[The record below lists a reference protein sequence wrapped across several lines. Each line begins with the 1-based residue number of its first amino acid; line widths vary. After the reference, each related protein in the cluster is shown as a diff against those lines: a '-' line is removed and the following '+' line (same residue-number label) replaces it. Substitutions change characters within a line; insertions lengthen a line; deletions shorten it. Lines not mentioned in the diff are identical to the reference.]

1 MSTEQTKN
9 SETENAHQRDLDF
22 DMGSPAPLGASLRQ
36 DGINFAIFSKH
47 ATAVTLEL
55 FQPGEQAPFAAVALD
70 PSRNRT
76 GQIWHVL
83 VRGIGQG
90 IQYAYR
96 MACEPNPDPS
106 IHRFDWSARL
116 LDPSAKSVAGRPIW
130 GYPDQAI
137 DPAWKPKYLRRGV
150 ATDDDFDWKGD
161 RPLNTPLSDSVIYEL
176 HARGF
181 TRHPS
186 SGVQAPGTFAGLIEK
201 IPYLQKL
208 GITAVELLPVNEFE
222 ETEPDRVNPT
232 TGERLL
238 NYWGYQ
244 PVSFFAPK
252 SSYASTV
259 DGHFVIREFK
269 EMVRQLHLAGIEV
282 ILDIVLN
289 HTAEGNQTGPTFS
302 FRGIDNAVYYLLKAG
317 TGEYLDFSGCGNTL
331 NCNHPVVREMGLRCL
346 RYWVTEMHVDGF
358 RFDLAS
364 ILGRGSDGSVL
375 PNAPFLEMIAGDPV
389 LADTKIIAEAWD
401 AAGVYQVGSFQ
412 SFGRWAEWN
421 AAFRDDI
428 RRFVKSDPGMVS
440 SLAARLVGSP
450 DLYEASHR
458 APQQSINFIT
468 CHDGFTL
475 ADLVSYSQKH
485 NEANGGANR
494 DGNNENLSWNC
505 GSEGPS
511 SADDVERLRSRQIK
525 NFATLLL
532 ISQGVPLILGGDE
545 FRRSQ
550 RGNNN
555 AYCQDNEI
563 SWIDWQLQQNH
574 ADMHRFFQLLIG
586 FRKRHKSLRPNS
598 FTDGPKIEWH
608 GVRLGQP
615 DWSQESRS
623 LAMHLSQ
630 KHNDLTK
637 EIYLIANSYWNS
649 LTFDLPALFGRSWHR
664 FLDTSFEPPD
674 DILDEG
680 CEAPLDSPKSYT
692 VGPRSV
698 VVLVGGPAPSCQ
710 KCLP

>member
-1 MSTEQTKN
+1 
-9 SETENAHQRDLDF
+9 
-22 DMGSPAPLGASLRQ
+22 
-36 DGINFAIFSKH
+36 
-47 ATAVTLEL
+47 
-55 FQPGEQAPFAAVALD
+55 
-70 PSRNRT
+70 
-76 GQIWHVL
+76 
-83 VRGIGQG
+83 
-90 IQYAYR
+90 
-96 MACEPNPDPS
+96 
-106 IHRFDWSARL
+106 
-116 LDPSAKSVAGRPIW
+116 
-130 GYPDQAI
+130 
-137 DPAWKPKYLRRGV
+137 
-150 ATDDDFDWKGD
+150 
-161 RPLNTPLSDSVIYEL
+161 
-176 HARGF
+176 
-181 TRHPS
+181 
-186 SGVQAPGTFAGLIEK
+186 
-201 IPYLQKL
+201 
-208 GITAVELLPVNEFE
+208 
-222 ETEPDRVNPT
+222 
-232 TGERLL
+232 
-238 NYWGYQ
+238 
-244 PVSFFAPK
+244 
-252 SSYASTV
+252 
-259 DGHFVIREFK
+259 
-269 EMVRQLHLAGIEV
+269 
-282 ILDIVLN
+282 
-289 HTAEGNQTGPTFS
+289 
-302 FRGIDNAVYYLLKAG
+302 
-317 TGEYLDFSGCGNTL
+317 
-331 NCNHPVVREMGLRCL
+331 MGLRCL

-364 ILGRGSDGSVL
+364 ILGRGSDRSVL

-563 SWIDWQLQQNH
+563 SWVDWSLLERNSEV
-574 ADMHRFFQLLIG
+574 FQFARGVLA
-586 FRKRHKSLRPNS
+586 LRRAHPVLRREAFYTEGDVCWFNPS
-598 FTDGPKIEWH
+598 GMS
-608 GVRLGQP
+608 P
-615 DWSQESRS
+615 DWVDSRQKYLACLIRSQD
-623 LAMHLSQ
+623 AA
-630 KHNDLTK
+630 D
-637 EIYLIANSYWNS
+637 
-649 LTFDLPALFGRSWHR
+649 
-664 FLDTSFEPPD
+664 
-674 DILDEG
+674 
-680 CEAPLDSPKSYT
+680 
-692 VGPRSV
+692 
-698 VVLVGGPAPSCQ
+698 
-710 KCLP
+710 